1 MFNHSETVR
10 VDLGMALIHLDL
22 DEKLSV
28 LEVGSLPA
36 DIGFK
41 ITKYLTKN
49 IWSNIGTVSKVD
61 CSLLKQPAPGGRLD
75 ETELD
80 GSVSLLEL
88 ESVRR
93 YICFIYISH
102 MKSVYGDA
110 DLFGGTYEIG
120 QLRSIFW
127 ISAFTLFDFCHFYVD
142 AGLFGGTY
150 EIRHLLN
157 FLLPISLSDFFL
169 F

>member
-49 IWSNIGTVSKVD
+49 IWSNIV
-61 CSLLKQPAPGGRLD
+61 Q
-75 ETELD
+75 
-80 GSVSLLEL
+80 
-88 ESVRR
+88 
-93 YICFIYISH
+93 
-102 MKSVYGDA
+102 
-110 DLFGGTYEIG
+110 
-120 QLRSIFW
+120 
-127 ISAFTLFDFCHFYVD
+127 
-142 AGLFGGTY
+142 
-150 EIRHLLN
+150 
-157 FLLPISLSDFFL
+157 
-169 F
+169 